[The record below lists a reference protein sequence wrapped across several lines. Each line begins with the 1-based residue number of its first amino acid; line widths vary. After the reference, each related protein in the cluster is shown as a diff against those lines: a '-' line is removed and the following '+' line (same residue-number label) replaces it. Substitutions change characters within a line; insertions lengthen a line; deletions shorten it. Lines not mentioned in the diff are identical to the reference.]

1 MDTSQHTAVLSTHAT
16 SHTVTE
22 SRVTAQQMREVTAER
37 ACRVTSHGSLTV
49 TVTRTHAVV
58 SKLLRVSCE
67 MRPCVWPARC
77 VACVVLDPEL
87 YLDLDAH
94 LFSKAY
100 NAACHSSYATA
111 RHPQPSSE
119 PHTARFLHERR
130 IHASSSWSRRSSCFL
145 PLF

>member
-67 MRPCVWPARC
+67 MR
-77 VACVVLDPEL
+77 VAGAGCMRGVGSGYCIL

-94 LFSKAY
+94 LF
-100 NAACHSSYATA
+100 
-111 RHPQPSSE
+111 
-119 PHTARFLHERR
+119 
-130 IHASSSWSRRSSCFL
+130 
-145 PLF
+145 